1 MLLGRDLR
9 TVLPSFSDVVVLRDA
24 DPLIDLPDGREGPHG
39 DVGDGEGDGSHP
51 RHQKPVETLTK
62 VRKDS
67 FSHVDVL

>member
-1 MLLGRDLR
+1 MWISRKLR
-9 TVLPSFSDVVVLRDA
+9 MQLPSFPYVVILRDA
-24 DPLIDLPDGREGPHG
+24 DPLVDLPDGREGPHG

-67 FSHVDVL
+67 FSHVDIL